1 MAGKKGMKLKKNHED
16 SPRFIE
22 YWKKENPNWTI
33 EQCEEKTNW
42 FKKSCNYQCIE
53 YYERNYPELSHEEHL
68 RLKNQLQEQRR
79 QNKDTN
85 IEYWKKRYPEKTLEE
100 LEKLRS
106 KASKQKNKCNI
117 EYWEKRYP
125 EKTIDEIKKMHQ
137 DFFQTW
143 LSHQEGWGKGDK
155 NPNSKNNST
164 QKERNSRSPK
174 CIEFYERKYP
184 ELSHEEHLKMLQEQ
198 YDKTNNTTK
207 SNCNYNTTI
216 EYYLNKGM
224 SEEDAIKALCDRQ
237 KTFTLEKCIEKYG
250 EEEGIKK
257 FFNRQQKWLKSLY
270 KNFQLN
276 GDGRSKQSKFAKE
289 IIKYC
294 CKQLNII
301 IPKKEKYMYDNL
313 NKCVYAYDFTYNNKI
328 IEFQGDYWHCNP
340 NLYEC
345 DFFNKVKQKTA
356 QEIWDYDNTKKEC
369 ANYHGYKVLY
379 IWEYDYNNDKEK
391 TLQKCIDFLTND

>member
-1 MAGKKGMKLKKNHED
+1 MAGKNGMKLNKNHED

-33 EQCEEKTNW
+33 EQCEEKANW

-85 IEYWKKRYPEKTLEE
+85 IEYWKKRYPEKSLEE

-207 SNCNYNTTI
+207 SNYNYNTTI

-224 SEEDAIKALCDRQ
+224 SEEDAIKALHDRQ
-237 KTFTLEKCIEKYG
+237 KTFTFKKCIQKYG
-250 EEEGIKK
+250 EEKGEKIFKE
-257 FFNRQQKWLKSLY
+257 RQQKWVKSLC
-270 KNFQLN
+270 KSLN
-276 GDGRSKQSKFAKE
+276 QHHNLTSLSSKIADDLIYNICLKLSIE
-289 IIKYC
+289 IPNYEQVLIDV
-294 CKQLNII
+294 
-301 IPKKEKYMYDNL
+301 KKDIS
-313 NKCVYAYDFTYNNKI
+313 YAYDFCYNNKI
-328 IEFQGDYWHCNP
+328 IEFNGDYWHCNP
-340 NLYEC
+340 KIYKENFY
-345 DFFNKVKQKTA
+345 NKSKHKTA
-356 QEIWDYDNTKKEC
+356 KEIWKYDNQKIKL
-369 ANYHGYKVLY
+369 ARKQGFDVLV
-379 IWEYDYNNDKEK
+379 IWESDYRNNKENIIN
-391 TLQKCIDFLTND
+391 KCYEFLTS